1 MLLFRIFEQRPKMSN
16 NSEDQAAV
24 VRLQTTLTR
33 ALIALRVTYREVAS
47 LRSLSRRL
55 GGLAFYGRLPSAE
68 EGLLAAEVGDEGV
81 AMALVKY
88 NNIFIIVV

>member
-1 MLLFRIFEQRPKMSN
+1 MSN
-16 NSEDQAAV
+16 NSEDQAA

-55 GGLAFYGRLPSAE
+55 GGLAFYGRLPAAE

>member
-1 MLLFRIFEQRPKMSN
+1 MSN

>member
-1 MLLFRIFEQRPKMSN
+1 MSN

-24 VRLQTTLTR
+24 LRLQTTLTR

-55 GGLAFYGRLPSAE
+55 GGLAFYGRLPAAE

-88 NNIFIIVV
+88 NNIFKVV

>member
-1 MLLFRIFEQRPKMSN
+1 MSN

-24 VRLQTTLTR
+24 LRLQTTLTR